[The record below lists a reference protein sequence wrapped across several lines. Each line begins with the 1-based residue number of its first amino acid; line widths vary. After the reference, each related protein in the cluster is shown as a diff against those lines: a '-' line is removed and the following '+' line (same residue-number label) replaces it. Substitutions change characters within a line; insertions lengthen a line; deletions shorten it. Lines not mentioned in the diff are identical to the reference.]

1 MKHLRSI
8 SLLAGTAL
16 LAACAANGTSVTPT
30 VTQANLT
37 TNVLQ
42 FAVGTA
48 NIGNV
53 GAAGTIGLNTVATFR
68 QPNGNSAV
76 LVDTP
81 AITVPAGFVI
91 PVGAPPVGGG
101 VNAGTNTMTGTPQTV
116 ATPAPPADTF
126 GQSNG
131 VFSYGIQPFNSTG
144 TGGARYAGSPQVNS
158 LPFFAAAGTQRFLG
172 GPPAYPFFN
181 DGTYPTGFQGYPQ
194 GFTDFASS
202 PVAGAYILN
211 VAVYPA
217 NGAAQTFTATANL
230 TSTVPLPAIAPP
242 TFVPNASNDGGATG
256 VVTVPA
262 DPRIVETM
270 VYIVNRDQVGP
281 LGSATYYTVG
291 PLKGTGPIAYTLPN
305 NLGLQCTPSG
315 CAPSAT
321 RQPSFL
327 TLNPATGAADRYLV
341 YAVSYDYPAF
351 EASPPGSTAQNPAIT
366 GAGGQ
371 ADLTSSKSG
380 SGTY

>member
-1 MKHLRSI
+1 MKILRI
-8 SLLAGTAL
+8 IPLLLTAGA
-16 LAACAANGTSVTPT
+16 LAACTQGTSVTPT
-30 VTQANLT
+30 VTQANLNANT
-37 TNVLQ
+37 LQ

-48 NIGNV
+48 NIGSV
-53 GAAGTIGLNTVATFR
+53 GAAGTVGLNTVSTFR

-81 AITVPAGFVI
+81 TITVPAGFVI
-91 PVGAPPVGGG
+91 PAAGG
-101 VNAGTNTMTGTPQTV
+101 VNAGTNTMTGTPQTF

-131 VFSYGIQPFNSTG
+131 VFSYGIEPFNATS
-144 TGGARYAGSPQVNS
+144 TGGARYAGNPQLLS
-158 LPFFAAAGTQRFLG
+158 MPFWTTAANQQRFVG

-181 DGTYPTGFQGYPQ
+181 DGTYPNGFQGYGQ
-194 GFTDFASS
+194 GFDDFAAA
-202 PVAGAYILN
+202 PVTGTYTLS
-211 VAVYPA
+211 VAVLPQNA
-217 NGAAQTFTATANL
+217 PSQTFTASATL
-230 TSTVPLPAIAPP
+230 SSLVPLPAIAPP
-242 TFVPNASNDGGATG
+242 TFVRNASGDGGGTG

-291 PLKGTGPIAYTLPN
+291 PLRGTGAIAYTLPN
-305 NLGLQCTPSG
+305 NLGLQCTVSG
-315 CAPSAT
+315 CAPSPT

-327 TLNPATGAADRYLV
+327 TLNPATGATDRYLA
-341 YAVSYDYPAF
+341 YAVSYDYPMY
-351 EASPPGSTAQNPAIT
+351 EASVPISNSPSPVIT

-371 ADLTSSKSG
+371 ADLTSSKSAI
-380 SGTY
+380 GTY